1 MAFNYGR
8 EKKKFEEEWKAK
20 ASWYRLEGMDE
31 KAIQAMYEYDLSD
44 FNARRSY
51 ENNTVSC
58 SIEHTILSSENTI
71 QLTGRYDWID
81 EIGNIELVH
90 KLKKLTEHELEILTL
105 LSFNGY
111 TQEQAADIMGVP
123 YRTFKYQLR
132 KIKIFLK

>member
-58 SIEHTILSSENTI
+58 SIEYTILSLENTI

-90 KLKKLTEHELEILTL
+90 KLKKLTKHELEILTL
-105 LSFNGY
+105 LSFDGY
-111 TQEQAADIMGVP
+111 TQEQAADIMGIP

>member
-58 SIEHTILSSENTI
+58 SIEYTILSLENTI
-71 QLTGRYDWID
+71 QLTGR
-81 EIGNIELVH
+81 
-90 KLKKLTEHELEILTL
+90 
-105 LSFNGY
+105 
-111 TQEQAADIMGVP
+111 
-123 YRTFKYQLR
+123 
-132 KIKIFLK
+132 